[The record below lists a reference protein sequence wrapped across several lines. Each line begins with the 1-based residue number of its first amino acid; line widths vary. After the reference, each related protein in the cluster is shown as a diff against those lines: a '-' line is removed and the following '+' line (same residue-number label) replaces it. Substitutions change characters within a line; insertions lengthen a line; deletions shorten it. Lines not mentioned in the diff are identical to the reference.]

1 MKKLMLA
8 GAALAMTVAAAQAQ
22 DADLISNPRG
32 MVSYFDTES
41 IGQVLTEMGAVW
53 QQRVAPNGQP
63 YLAVSAGGEITL
75 NIIPTACQGDGFTK
89 CVGMNTVALY
99 SGAGFNY
106 QTVTAFNQRYWFSTA
121 GVAPDGATAYISRYE
136 IADYGIPRGN
146 IAASVYNLSELA
158 DRFRQ
163 ELSSATQTVAM
174 EGYAD
179 DLSSRSLNS
188 KGLFALAGAEAA
200 AAHMSRHERA
210 LEETAELV
218 KVLLTD
224 AGAPRNKV
232 QNVNAKN

>member
-8 GAALAMTVAAAQAQ
+8 GVAVAAAFGAAQAQ
-22 DADLISNPRG
+22 DTELVSNPRG
-32 MVSYFDTES
+32 MVTYFDTQS

-53 QQRVAPNGQP
+53 QQRVAPSGQP
-63 YLAVSAGGEITL
+63 YLAVSAGGELTL
-75 NIIPTACQGDGFTK
+75 NIIPTACQGDSFTK

-121 GVAPDGATAYISRYE
+121 GVAPDGTTAYVSRYE

-146 IAASVYNLSELA
+146 IAASIYNLSELA

-163 ELSSATQTVAM
+163 ELASSTQTVAM

-179 DLSSRSLNS
+179 DLASRSLNS
-188 KGLFALAGAEAA
+188 KGLFALAGSDAA
-200 AAHMSRHERA
+200 QHMSRHERA
-210 LEETAELV
+210 MEETAELV

-224 AGAPRNKV
+224 ADAPRNKV
-232 QNVNAKN
+232 QNINAKN